1 MSVRADGL
9 ALISTPP
16 RSLSASMQWDQVH
29 SLQPLMRPGFF
40 LDSELSFKLR
50 EAVSP
55 GMFRVRSDVA
65 FASSGAHLRPDA
77 LQTELCLFLSLG

>member
-50 EAVSP
+50 QAVSP
-55 GMFRVRSDVA
+55 GVFRVRSDVA
-65 FASSGAHLRPDA
+65 FVIGRPPEA
-77 LQTELCLFLSLG
+77 RCFLQTELCLFLSLG